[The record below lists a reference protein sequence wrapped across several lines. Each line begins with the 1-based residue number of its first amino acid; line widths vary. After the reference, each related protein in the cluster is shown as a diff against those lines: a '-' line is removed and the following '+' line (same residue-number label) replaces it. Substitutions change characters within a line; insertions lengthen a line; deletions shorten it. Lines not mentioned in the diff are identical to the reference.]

1 MKYVSTARA
10 IIIALLFI
18 ALPVYPADEKS
29 LDMSAVNQTEQ
40 GASSSGGILAS
51 PVIKVSTND
60 SAVAEPELETDKN
73 KDKLTIFFSIGLA
86 INILLMAL
94 FGIWAV
100 RQWRKS
106 DNKR

>member
-29 LDMSAVNQTEQ
+29 LDISAASQTEQ
-40 GASSSGGILAS
+40 GASSPSRMLAI
-51 PVIKVSTND
+51 PVIKVSTNE
-60 SAVAEPELETDKN
+60 SAVAEPEMEADQN
-73 KDKLTIFFSIGLA
+73 KDKLTIFFSIGLV
-86 INILLMAL
+86 INILLMTL

-106 DNKR
+106 DNER